1 MLISSNIVQHRNLM
15 TESVKDSI
23 KETKWFG
30 NDVELR
36 KLNKREK
43 ICCEKSG
50 NLFILSIFCCVN
62 ILLSHFYGILY
73 KEFVNYYDYV
83 GIR

>member
-1 MLISSNIVQHRNLM
+1 M

-50 NLFILSIFCCVN
+50 NLFILSIF
-62 ILLSHFYGILY
+62 
-73 KEFVNYYDYV
+73 
-83 GIR
+83 

>member
-1 MLISSNIVQHRNLM
+1 MLIASNIVQHRNLM

-36 KLNKREK
+36 KAE
-43 ICCEKSG
+43 
-50 NLFILSIFCCVN
+50 
-62 ILLSHFYGILY
+62 
-73 KEFVNYYDYV
+73 
-83 GIR
+83 

>member
-1 MLISSNIVQHRNLM
+1 LQAICNSEKRDRKRD
-15 TESVKDSI
+15 KDSI
-23 KETKWFG
+23 KEKNWFG

-50 NLFILSIFCCVN
+50 NLFILSIF
-62 ILLSHFYGILY
+62 
-73 KEFVNYYDYV
+73 
-83 GIR
+83 

>member
-1 MLISSNIVQHRNLM
+1 MLIASNIVRHRNLM

-43 ICCEKSG
+43 FVVKNQVICLYC
-50 NLFILSIFCCVN
+50 LFFAA
-62 ILLSHFYGILY
+62 
-73 KEFVNYYDYV
+73 
-83 GIR
+83 